1 VHLGYDAIMATQN
14 LTDAEIFQQF
24 LAQQVATTG
33 RSKSPEELL
42 QLYRERQQEQDDSL
56 AAIEE
61 GIADLEAGR
70 VYSSADVHEEI
81 RRKHGWS
88 SGE

>member
-1 VHLGYDAIMATQN
+1 MATQN
-14 LTDAEIFQQF
+14 LTDAEVFQQF

-33 RSKSPEELL
+33 RTKSPEELL
-42 QLYRERQQEQDDSL
+42 RLYRQRQQEQDDSL

-70 VYSSADVHEEI
+70 VYPSVDVHEEI